1 MDNNDVLRRLRYI
14 LDLNDE
20 TMMNI
25 FSLANWQASRS
36 EVSDWLKK
44 EIDPTF
50 QPLGDKQLI
59 SFLDGLIVK
68 NRGKKDGP
76 QPEPEKRINNNLIL
90 KKLKIA
96 LNFKTDDVLE
106 VFDLAD
112 RKISQSEL
120 SSFLRKFTQEQ
131 YCSLNDQY
139 LRNFLIGLQIKF
151 RQNNSDTAHE

>member
-1 MDNNDVLRRLRYI
+1 MDNNDVLRRIRYI

-20 TMMNI
+20 TMMKI
-25 FSLANWQASRS
+25 FSLAGVHASRS
-36 EVSDWLKK
+36 EISDWLKK
-44 EIDPTF
+44 ESDDAF
-50 QPLGDKQLI
+50 QSLSDRQLI
-59 SFLDGLIVK
+59 SFLNGLITK

-90 KKLKIA
+90 KKLKVA

-106 VFDLAD
+106 VFSLAD
-112 RKISQSEL
+112 RKVSQSEL